1 VPTATLGEIEIY
13 YEKTAAAAASAERP
27 PLLFI
32 GGSGGDLRQKPSVF
46 DGPFAGDFELLSYDQ
61 RGLGRSGIPEAPYT
75 MADYA
80 NDAARLLDHV
90 GWQTCRVMG
99 VSFGGMV
106 AQELAIRHP
115 RRIERLV
122 LACTSSGGEGGA
134 SYPLHELAT
143 LAPRQRAERYIAIA
157 DRRHDATWRRENAA
171 GYERLIELALNR
183 PATED
188 ERAAE
193 GARRQLEARRHHD
206 TFSRLGQIT
215 APTYLCGGRHD
226 GIAPAANM
234 EALQGQIA
242 NSKLDF
248 FEGGHLFLIQDRD
261 AFRRIS
267 AFLQED

>member
-1 VPTATLGEIEIY
+1 MPTATLGEIDIY
-13 YEKTAAAAASAERP
+13 YEKTAAVDVAARRP
-27 PLLFI
+27 RLLFI

-46 DGPFAGDFELLSYDQ
+46 DGPLAGEFELLSYDQ
-61 RGLGRSGIPEAPYT
+61 RGLGRSGIPDARYA

-80 NDAARLLDHV
+80 DDAAHLLDHV

-122 LACTSSGGEGGA
+122 LTCTSSGGEGGA
-134 SYPLHELAT
+134 SYPLHELAA
-143 LAPRQRAERYIAIA
+143 LAPRERAERHIAIA
-157 DRRHDATWRRENAA
+157 DLRHDAAWRRESAV
-171 GYERLIELALNR
+171 GYERLIELAMER
-183 PATED
+183 SATED
-188 ERAAE
+188 ERAAA

-206 TFSRLGQIT
+206 TFSRLHQIT

-226 GIAPAANM
+226 GIAPPANM
-234 EALQGQIA
+234 HALQRQIA
-242 NSKLDF
+242 NSTLDF